1 LFKNGGVRK
10 PRLSNR
16 HKITQ
21 AFKSGQGK
29 VLNPNPEIGID
40 RRFLTGFNP
49 GFKSPKLFSPVRW
62 GS

>member
-1 LFKNGGVRK
+1 M
-10 PRLSNR
+10 S
-16 HKITQ
+16 T
-21 AFKSGQGK
+21 SMST
-29 VLNPNPEIGID
+29 PNPEIGID